1 MRIAVIGSRK
11 IEDYEWFSAL
21 LNKVVGGVEGSKSF
35 VSGGS
40 EGIDSMVHKFS
51 KENGLDS
58 FMYKPH
64 FLLDKKATYSPRD
77 FFTRYRQ
84 IVDNADQVVV
94 IVKDGEEEADLNFA
108 KEYAEKRERPLFVV
122 TYK

>member
-1 MRIAVIGSRK
+1 
-11 IEDYEWFSAL
+11 
-21 LNKVVGGVEGSKSF
+21 
-35 VSGGS
+35 
-40 EGIDSMVHKFS
+40 MVHKFS
-51 KENGLDS
+51 KEHGLDS

-64 FLLDKKATYSPRD
+64 FLLDKKAQYSPRD

-94 IVKDGEEEADLNFA
+94 VVKEGEEEADLNFA

>member
-11 IEDYEWFSAL
+11 VEDYEWFSAL
-21 LNKVVGGVEGSKSF
+21 LDKVANGMDGPTSF

-40 EGIDSMVHKFS
+40 EGVDSMVHKWA
-51 KENGLDS
+51 KEKGYDS
-58 FMYKPH
+58 YMYKPH

-84 IVDNADQVVV
+84 VIDNADQVV
-94 IVKDGEEEADLNFA
+94 IVVREGEEEADLNFS
-108 KEYAEKRERPLFVV
+108 KEYAEKRERPTFVV